1 MTTML
6 AASTGGHLLELHE
19 LAQRTAAIG
28 ERSLWVTHD
37 NEQSRSLLEGLDCVF
52 LDPMPQRDVATVV
65 QAWPEVHR
73 LIDEHRVE
81 RVISTGAAISLAV
94 IPVALRH
101 GIQCHYIESAT
112 RVHDIALSGRVL
124 GLMPGVQRYHQFA
137 ATSTRYRRRGWQYGG
152 SVFDGYRAVAT
163 GDPSVRRMVVTVGTQ
178 ANYGFRRLLDR
189 LVEIIPSGVEVLWQ
203 TGSTDVSGLPIEAR
217 PRVGH
222 HELTQAFADADAV
235 VAHCGVGSALACF
248 REGRRPVLVP
258 RRRSQAEHVDDHQ
271 VHLGRYLEG
280 RGLAEI
286 APDLDELRWDQIV
299 ATAGYRIE
307 RDPPP
312 AFVLKQSKGL
322 QRLVGAQ
329 GRRVLGWGSA
339 EEFRGGPGLGRPG
352 RGNLGETGP
361 LV

>member
-19 LAQRTAAIG
+19 FAQRTAAIG
-28 ERSLWVTHD
+28 ERALWVTHD
-37 NEQSRSLLEGLDCVF
+37 NEQSRSLLEGLDRAF

-65 QAWPEVHR
+65 HAWPEVHR

-112 RVHDIALSGRVL
+112 RVHDVALSGKVL
-124 GLMPGVQRYHQFA
+124 GWMPGVQRYHQFA
-137 ATSTRYRRRGWQYGG
+137 ATSAGYRRHGWQYGG
-152 SVFDGYRAVAT
+152 SVFDGYRAVPT
-163 GDPSVRRMVVTVGTQ
+163 GERPVRRMVVTVGTQ
-178 ANYGFRRLLDR
+178 ANYGFRRLLER
-189 LVEIIPSGVEVLWQ
+189 LVAIIPSDVEVLWQ
-203 TGSTDVSGLPIEAR
+203 TGSTDVSGLPIVAR
-217 PRVGH
+217 PKVDHR
-222 HELTQAFADADAV
+222 ELTEAFADADAV

-248 REGRRPVLVP
+248 RLGTRPVLVP
-258 RRRSQAEHVDDHQ
+258 RRRSHGEHVDDHQ
-271 VHLGRYLEG
+271 IHLARYLEG

-286 APDLDELRWDQIV
+286 PPALEELSWDHVV

-312 AFVLKQSKGL
+312 AFVLNQSKGL

-329 GRRVLGWGSA
+329 VCRALAWGSPG
-339 EEFRGGPGLGRPG
+339 EFRGGPGLGRPG
-352 RGNLGETGP
+352 RGSLSRP
-361 LV
+361 AH